1 MFELNDN
8 LEVKRELFNGSA
20 IYIIDNFYRNPQ
32 KVENYLF
39 KDISTFPLHKGYD
52 RPTYNGIYFEDR
64 REPPK
69 ENLELKKVYDFLSD
83 LCGQGYPYS
92 AVVTNC
98 VRFEKHEFNDY
109 ENCHWWPHIDS
120 GYNGLVYFNDN
131 DNESGTNFYN
141 ELTPLPDVNEH
152 FAPWRSKDEFEVIKH
167 LEPKYNRLVFFDG
180 WKFQHGMN
188 ISNDRY
194 FGQEYRKN
202 QAFFFECEEFLIN
215 NLTC

>member
-8 LEVKRELFNGSA
+8 LEVKRELFNGSV

-52 RPTYNGIYFEDR
+52 KPTYNGIYFEDR

-83 LCGQGYPYS
+83 LCGQGYSYS
-92 AVVTNC
+92 DVVTNTI
-98 VRFEKHEFNDY
+98 RFETHEFNDY
-109 ENCHWWPHIDS
+109 ENCHWWPHTDS

-131 DNESGTNFYN
+131 DNENGTNLYR
-141 ELTPLPDVNEH
+141 ELIPLPNVNEH
-152 FAPWRSKDEFEVIKH
+152 FAPWRSKNEFEVIKH

-180 WKFQHGMN
+180 WRFQHGMN

-202 QAFFFECEEFLIN
+202 QVFFLYCEQFLN
-215 NLTC
+215 

>member
-1 MFELNDN
+1 MFELNGN
-8 LEVKRELFNGSA
+8 LEVKRELFNGSV

-32 KVENYLF
+32 KIENYLF

-52 RPTYNGIYFEDR
+52 KPTYNGIYFEDR

-69 ENLELKKVYDFLSD
+69 ECLELKKVYDFLSD
-83 LCGQGYPYS
+83 LCGQSYGDLN
-92 AVVTNC
+92 AVTNC

-109 ENCHWWPHIDS
+109 ENCHWWPHTDS

-131 DNESGTNFYN
+131 DNENGTNLYR
-141 ELTPLPDVNEH
+141 ELIPLPNVNEH

-180 WKFQHGMN
+180 WRFQHGMN

-202 QAFFFECEEFLIN
+202 QVFFLYCEEFLN
-215 NLTC
+215 

>member
-8 LEVKRELFNGSA
+8 LEVKEELFDGSI
-20 IYIIDNFYRNPQ
+20 IYVIDNFYRNPQ
-32 KVENYLF
+32 KIENYLF
-39 KDISTFPLHKGYD
+39 EDVSASPLHKGHQQ
-52 RPTYNGIYFEDR
+52 PTYNGIYFEDR
-64 REPPK
+64 RKPPK

-83 LCGQGYPYS
+83 LCGQSYRNLN
-92 AVVTNC
+92 AVTNC

-109 ENCHWWPHIDS
+109 ENFNWWPHIDR

-131 DNESGTNFYN
+131 DNENGTNLYR
-141 ELTPLPDVNEH
+141 ELIPLPDVNEH

-180 WKFQHGMN
+180 WRFQHGMN